1 LPAQVGEAAVARW
14 SDRRT
19 IALGCVVVGLLWL
32 LMLAF
37 VLDMIRQHDPAQ
49 AAGGV
54 VALVI
59 DTAALLWLA
68 RWGRRLVTV
77 LTTTAVYLPA
87 GRGPV
92 RRIELAAVE
101 AVAVVRTASGW
112 AIWLWP
118 TGGPPVRLL
127 TPQKVF
133 ALKAQSR
140 ARPTADYWAQVAGSP
155 SGRAA
160 SAIHAQAATQQDGSA
175 GPLATAPPVAELLRR
190 GPDLLSQDNV
200 RFWSPTDERAP
211 VIPGV
216 ARPRRPG

>member
-19 IALGCVVVGLLWL
+19 IAAGGVVVGLIWL

-37 VLDMIRQHDPAQ
+37 VLDMIRMNDPAQ
-49 AAGGV
+49 ATGGV
-54 VALVI
+54 VVLVI
-59 DTAALLWLA
+59 DTAILAWLA

-87 GRGPV
+87 RRGPV
-92 RRIELAAVE
+92 LRIPLDTIE

-112 AIWLWP
+112 AIWLWSVD
-118 TGGPPVRLL
+118 GPPARLL

-160 SAIHAQAATQQDGSA
+160 SAVYAQARTRQDGSA

-211 VIPGV
+211 VS
-216 ARPRRPG
+216 